1 MGKGPKNG
9 ARSPVSS
16 ATFPIEAK
24 FGSRRASSGGMGV
37 FLCSIG
43 CSSYTPQD
51 RPFVGR
57 SFDALIRSDRAKKM
71 DFSGLGAA

>member
-9 ARSPVSS
+9 ARIPVNS

-43 CSSYTPQD
+43 CSS
-51 RPFVGR
+51 
-57 SFDALIRSDRAKKM
+57 
-71 DFSGLGAA
+71 